1 MYIFLCVVS
10 NIKLSAVF
18 RYCRENRVADRCV
31 VYFARGED
39 IGFRWFRLQLEVERW
54 REREKE
60 RETYLPT
67 YLQFDRWI
75 FHTVLAGL
83 MCSYKSINMFT
94 AYVGRLQVAIA
105 TGALGDLLPLQRCT
119 ADQLR

>member
-1 MYIFLCVVS
+1 MWRIGAWFILLVVKIS
-10 NIKLSAVF
+10 GSGGSGCSSKLKG
-18 RYCRENRVADRCV
+18 
-31 VYFARGED
+31 GE
-39 IGFRWFRLQLEVERW
+39 
-54 REREKE
+54 RERKKE
-60 RETYLPT
+60 RPTYLPT

-94 AYVGRLQVAIA
+94 AYVGRLQVAIE